1 MLNESGGGT
10 FVPAEDAS
18 ALRDEIL
25 RLASLDIAKREEIGD
40 AARKWII
47 SNRQYCYL
55 AQDFVEAVLPARVG
69 TCHAEPSA

>member
-18 ALRDEIL
+18 ALRDEIM
-25 RLASLDIAKREEIGD
+25 RLASLDPAKREGIGD
-40 AARKWII
+40 AARRWII
-47 SNRQYCYL
+47 ANRQYSYL
-55 AQDFVEAVLPARVG
+55 AQDFVDAVFPSRVG